1 MSGGRTRL
9 RYTVN
14 HTFLH
19 TNYLRN
25 LLNEPFICEKAF
37 SLREYSR
44 HLPLFLKII
53 RPASVSTFKWCD
65 KVGCA
70 ISSLERNSQPEY
82 DRSFKSK
89 SIFNRLA
96 SESALK
102 ISSLIMQ
109 KRFSWAVNFFFSC
122 IINHSENF
130 HMINILYIYVSAY
143 VNVFYDFFRDFSLYN

>member
-143 VNVFYDFFRDFSLYN
+143 VNVFLWFFSWFFFI